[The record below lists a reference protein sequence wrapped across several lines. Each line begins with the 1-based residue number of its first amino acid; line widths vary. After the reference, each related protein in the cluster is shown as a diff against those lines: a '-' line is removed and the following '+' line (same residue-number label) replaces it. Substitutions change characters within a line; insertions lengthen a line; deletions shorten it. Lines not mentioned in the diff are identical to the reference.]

1 MTDMLPA
8 RLRSLVRRC
17 ALAGLAAGLLASC
30 GGGTSQIE
38 PFVATRYIAFG
49 DELSAFAPDG
59 RKYAVNGFASDGTTR
74 DCNVAPIWTQLVASI
89 YGFGFAQCPVG
100 TGEQKAI
107 TRAAPGARV
116 ADIAAQVAAQTA
128 AGGFTDKDLVT
139 VLVGVNDIKALYQQS
154 LAPTS
159 RSQADLLADARA
171 LGDAVA
177 AQVNALVALG
187 AKVIVSTVPDVGLT
201 PYAKAQG
208 ADAATLMADLTAAM
222 NGRIR
227 VGILNDGR
235 FVGLILADEFV
246 QTAVRV
252 PGLYS
257 FVDAA
262 TPACTAALPDCST
275 QTLVTNANA
284 ETWLWADDTWF
295 TTAGHRRLG
304 ALAEARARLNP
315 F

>member
-1 MTDMLPA
+1 MTDTLPA

-17 ALAGLAAGLLASC
+17 TLTVLAAGLLASC

-38 PFVATRYIAFG
+38 PFIASRYIALG

-59 RKYAVNGFASDGTTR
+59 RKYAVNGLAADGVTR
-74 DCNVAPIWTQLVASI
+74 DCSVAPLWTQVVAAL
-89 YGFGFAQCPVG
+89 YGFGFAECPVG

-116 ADIAAQVAAQTA
+116 ADIATQVAAQTA

-154 LAPTS
+154 LAPQS
-159 RSQADLLADARA
+159 RSEADLLADARA
-171 LGDAVA
+171 LGDTIA
-177 AQVNALVALG
+177 AQVNSLVSLG

-208 ADAATLMADLTAAM
+208 AAAATLMSNLSAAL

-252 PGLYS
+252 PGLFS

-262 TPACTAALPDCST
+262 TPACAVALPDCTT
-275 QTLVTNANA
+275 QTLVTGANA
-284 ETWLWADDTWF
+284 ENWLWADDTWF

-304 ALAEARARLNP
+304 ALAEARAQLNP